1 MATPGQVQ
9 QIRSVVDALTMTPI
23 DALISNQQKWG
34 AINFEMAR
42 RDLAA
47 MFGLGR
53 HIKELAMDIV
63 SDGIVDDFLQSF
75 TQANAVVQTIA
86 IFTIESGDATGRRD
100 EIVAQ
105 VHQVAQQLLKTAKAM
120 YKEGALRR

>member
-42 RDLAA
+42 RDLTA

-53 HIKELAMDIV
+53 HIKELAKDIV
-63 SDGIVDDFLQSF
+63 PDEIVDEFLQLF
-75 TQANAVVQTIA
+75 IHANAVVERIA
-86 IFTIESGDATGRRD
+86 TFTIESGNAAERRD

-105 VHQVAQQLLKTAKAM
+105 VHQSAQQLLITAKAM